1 MRADSITTLPLG
13 QIAPRQY
20 RECRSERAKMSSPI
34 RIRMGGYGP
43 PSTGFSK
50 SLKLIGD
57 KLELQ
62 FGKIVTVEY
71 VFNVMDHGHKAE
83 DILTLVE
90 DGSMTLGYQ
99 SSSYLTDRV
108 PELGFVDLPFLFSS
122 NAQARSAMDGELGGF
137 LARKTEER
145 VNYRIL
151 GWFENGF
158 RQISNRLRPI
168 HLPSD
173 MQGMKIRVLPSEV
186 HRRTF
191 ELLGAIAMRM
201 DLTEAIAMIKAG
213 TLDAQENPLANTVTY
228 GVHKF
233 HKFHTLSNH
242 FYISRPIFLHRP
254 SFEAWP
260 EDLKRAMQGAVK
272 EAVAYQRKLAAEE
285 NDQSYKAIEA
295 EGCENNA
302 LTPGEHDAFVAAV
315 QPLLGEARKTYGD
328 EMFRMIP
335 KV

>member
-1 MRADSITTLPLG
+1 
-13 QIAPRQY
+13 
-20 RECRSERAKMSSPI
+20 MSNPI
-34 RIRMGGYGP
+34 KIRMGGYGP

-57 KLELQ
+57 KLEAR
-62 FGKIVTVEY
+62 FGNDVAIEY
-71 VFNVMDHGHKAE
+71 VFNIMDHGHKAE

-122 NAQARSAMDGELGGF
+122 NAQARGAMDGTLGEF

-158 RQISNRLRPI
+158 RHISNRLRPI
-168 HLPSD
+168 HLPAD
-173 MQGMKIRVLPSEV
+173 MKGMKIRVLPSEI
-186 HRRTF
+186 HKRTF

-201 DLTEAIAMIKAG
+201 DLTEAIAMIEAG

-242 FYISRPIFLHRP
+242 FYISRPIFLHRT
-254 SFEAWP
+254 SFESWP
-260 EDLKRAMQGAVK
+260 QDLQRAMRAAAS
-272 EAVAYQRKLAAEE
+272 EAVTHQRKLAVEE
-285 NDQSYKAIEA
+285 HEQSRKALEV
-295 EGCENNA
+295 EGCQINA
-302 LTPGEHDAFVAAV
+302 LTPAEHDAFVAAV
-315 QPLLGEARKTYGD
+315 QPLLAEARKTYG
-328 EMFRMIP
+328 EAMFRMVP
-335 KV
+335 KA

>member
-1 MRADSITTLPLG
+1 M
-13 QIAPRQY
+13 
-20 RECRSERAKMSSPI
+20 K
-34 RIRMGGYGP
+34 
-43 PSTGFSK
+43 
-50 SLKLIGD
+50 
-57 KLELQ
+57 
-62 FGKIVTVEY
+62 
-71 VFNVMDHGHKAE
+71 
-83 DILTLVE
+83 
-90 DGSMTLGYQ
+90 
-99 SSSYLTDRV
+99 
-108 PELGFVDLPFLFSS
+108 
-122 NAQARSAMDGELGGF
+122 
-137 LARKTEER
+137 
-145 VNYRIL
+145 
-151 GWFENGF
+151 
-158 RQISNRLRPI
+158 
-168 HLPSD
+168 
-173 MQGMKIRVLPSEV
+173 GMKIRVLPSEI

-191 ELLGAIAMRM
+191 ELVGAVAMRM

-260 EDLKRAMQGAVK
+260 DDLKRAMRLTVK
-272 EAVAYQRKLAAEE
+272 EAVAYQRKLAFEE

-295 EGCENNA
+295 EGCEINA